1 MDYSY
6 RISVPISE
14 GMRKDL
20 QTLFPWGT
28 QSAMIRKVL
37 ELVIIK
43 MKKDGYNTISLLISG
58 TYNPLEDFEK
68 ALREAEKVEKGRAI

>member
-14 GMRKDL
+14 EMHKEL

-58 TYNPLEDFEK
+58 NYNPLEDFERSLK
-68 ALREAEKVEKGRAI
+68 AAQRDGGNL